1 MPASFPG
8 MPRNA
13 KKHPYRPIRQESHI
27 WGRYGRTGPAQT
39 HTSRTD
45 AQARRGVTG
54 ARGLQPPF
62 FLMPLFWKTNAMP
75 AIDSAR
81 IRTASAI
88 LAASGSLLH
97 CTQLTN
103 PASRDAKAFSVSAT
117 TAGRGLVHEKSR

>member
-1 MPASFPG
+1 MGA
-8 MPRNA
+8 
-13 KKHPYRPIRQESHI
+13 
-27 WGRYGRTGPAQT
+27 AQA
-39 HTSRTD
+39 HTSRTGT
-45 AQARRGVTG
+45 QGRHRR
-54 ARGLQPPF
+54 RRLQPPF

-75 AIDSAR
+75 AIDSTR
-81 IRTASAI
+81 IRTANAI